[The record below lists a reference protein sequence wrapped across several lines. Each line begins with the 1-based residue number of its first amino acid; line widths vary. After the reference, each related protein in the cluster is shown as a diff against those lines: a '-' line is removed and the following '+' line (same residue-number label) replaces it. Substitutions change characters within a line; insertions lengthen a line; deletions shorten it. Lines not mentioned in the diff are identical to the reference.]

1 MPCDHVFHTDCV
13 EKYGVATSRL
23 RSRACPFRCW
33 EEEREVVQPIV
44 IPDDDPVVV
53 VRSLAELADKW
64 GEQWADKVKW
74 PLTGRGSGFV
84 QESEQ

>member
-1 MPCDHVFHTDCV
+1 M
-13 EKYGVATSRL
+13 
-23 RSRACPFRCW
+23 
-33 EEEREVVQPIV
+33 VQPIV

-53 VRSLAELADKW
+53 VRSLAELAGKW